1 MANAEGRIL
10 IVQRNLMSRHTAH
23 AILLDAGS
31 NTKFRDFD
39 RFASFMSHSATSTY
53 VAVMKTLTSKFL
65 LSVVGALA
73 LGLAVAGPAQ
83 AQSCLDNRQI
93 QEAVSSGQIM
103 SLADVLASA
112 GIDGSAEILS
122 VQVCDEG
129 SGLVYIIGVLT
140 PDGEAQNL
148 VVSAQ

>member
-1 MANAEGRIL
+1 
-10 IVQRNLMSRHTAH
+10 
-23 AILLDAGS
+23 
-31 NTKFRDFD
+31 
-39 RFASFMSHSATSTY
+39 
-53 VAVMKTLTSKFL
+53 MKTLTLKFL
-65 LSVVGALA
+65 LSIAVALT
-73 LGLAVAGPAQ
+73 LGLAATGTAT

-129 SGLVYIIGVLT
+129 GGLVYIIGVLT

-148 VVSAQ
+148 VLGAQ

>member
-1 MANAEGRIL
+1 
-10 IVQRNLMSRHTAH
+10 
-23 AILLDAGS
+23 
-31 NTKFRDFD
+31 
-39 RFASFMSHSATSTY
+39 
-53 VAVMKTLTSKFL
+53 MKTLTSNFL
-65 LSVVGALA
+65 ASVAVALA
-73 LGLAVAGPAQ
+73 IGLAGAAPAFAQ
-83 AQSCLDNRQI
+83 ACLDNRQI

-129 SGLVYIIGVLT
+129 SGLVYIIGVLK

-148 VVSAQ
+148 VLSAQ

>member
-1 MANAEGRIL
+1 
-10 IVQRNLMSRHTAH
+10 
-23 AILLDAGS
+23 
-31 NTKFRDFD
+31 
-39 RFASFMSHSATSTY
+39 MSHSATSPY
-53 VAVMKTLTSKFL
+53 VAVMKTLISKIL
-65 LSVVGALA
+65 ASVAVALA
-73 LGLAVAGPAQ
+73 IALAGSVPAQ

-112 GIDGSAEILS
+112 GIDGSAEVLS

-129 SGLVYIIGVLT
+129 GGLVYIIGVLT

-148 VVSAQ
+148 VLSAQ

>member
-1 MANAEGRIL
+1 
-10 IVQRNLMSRHTAH
+10 
-23 AILLDAGS
+23 
-31 NTKFRDFD
+31 
-39 RFASFMSHSATSTY
+39 
-53 VAVMKTLTSKFL
+53 MKTLTSKFL
-65 LSVVGALA
+65 VSIAMALA
-73 LGLAVAGPAQ
+73 LGLSVAGPAQ

-112 GIDGSAEILS
+112 GIDGSAEVLS

-148 VVSAQ
+148 VLSAQ